1 MRPKKRSFIVILF
14 IVILI
19 FTGLYFI
26 INQQTPL
33 PGYVGDT
40 SSITSTLENEDTI
53 GEMETYQD
61 PDTGFSISIPID
73 WQQVTMDGYQ
83 TFIHSA
89 SASSI
94 QIQVQDYYP
103 QVNMVTQETVSSL
116 AAQQG
121 YTLLNFYWNDN
132 SSYVTMYQGTGNNG
146 AVMDYIELVY
156 FDRSNVITVYYTF
169 NSEYYDRLED
179 IITATV
185 DSISWERAD
194 PIQADLRLYYNEIG
208 NFEFATPINWISGIQ
223 NGTYYAQDE
232 STGSALTVSVAE
244 STSTFAGVSQLDYVN
259 QASTSR
265 SNFMLSSYNADDNII
280 YAMGSYT
287 YNNQQIIFV
296 QYLIASGSFQ
306 YNLTFECP
314 ASSFDGQKERIN
326 TAVEYF
332 RIF

>member
-1 MRPKKRSFIVILF
+1 MQPNKRRFLAIRV

-103 QVNMVTQETVSSL
+103 QVNMVTDVYSHILDDDRKKNAEL
-116 AAQQG
+116 FEDA
-121 YTLLNFYWNDN
+121 FYGKKI
-132 SSYVTMYQGTGNNG
+132 SFKVCRLPK
-146 AVMDYIELVY
+146 A
-156 FDRSNVITVYYTF
+156 FYTF
-169 NSEYYDRLED
+169 
-179 IITATV
+179 
-185 DSISWERAD
+185 
-194 PIQADLRLYYNEIG
+194 
-208 NFEFATPINWISGIQ
+208 
-223 NGTYYAQDE
+223 
-232 STGSALTVSVAE
+232 
-244 STSTFAGVSQLDYVN
+244 
-259 QASTSR
+259 
-265 SNFMLSSYNADDNII
+265 
-280 YAMGSYT
+280 
-287 YNNQQIIFV
+287 
-296 QYLIASGSFQ
+296 
-306 YNLTFECP
+306 
-314 ASSFDGQKERIN
+314 
-326 TAVEYF
+326 
-332 RIF
+332 